1 MHPSAPSIR
10 KPGMAAQF
18 FHGFR
23 LAARGLG
30 MWARRPKLMLLGA
43 IPALITLILFAI
55 GWVFLIANLGDL
67 STWSTGWANG
77 WSEGWKTTME
87 VLAGTAIVGVGF
99 LFTILLYTSITM
111 IVGDP
116 FYESISGEVEKL
128 CGGVRGEIEIRFW
141 AGIGRSVVEAVRLL
155 LRTIVVGIFL
165 FVAGFIPFVGQ
176 SVVPVIGAL
185 VAGWFFTVSIVAVP
199 FTRRGIDYT
208 ARRKRLAEHRAL
220 SVGFGTAYVLL
231 FLIPG
236 GAVLATP
243 AAVAGGTLLARELF
257 GEPSIPQATNSGQPG
272 QPQYGQVHAQGMPGS
287 YPGHSHPGNAHPG
300 HSQPGFPPAGPSS
313 QQGPYTPYR

>member
-1 MHPSAPSIR
+1 MLPTASPARNPSA
-10 KPGMAAQF
+10 AAQF
-18 FHGFR
+18 ANGFR

-43 IPALITLILFAI
+43 IPALITLILFVV
-55 GWVFLIANLGDL
+55 GWVFLLANIGDL
-67 STWSTGWANG
+67 STWATGWAG
-77 WSEGWKTTME
+77 DWSEGWKTTME
-87 VLAGTAIVGVGF
+87 VIAGLAIVGVGALLTF
-99 LFTILLYTSITM
+99 LTYTAVTM

-128 CGGVRGEIEIRFW
+128 CGGVNGEVEIKFW

-155 LRTIVVGIFL
+155 MRTLVVALFL

-176 SVVPVIGAL
+176 TVIPVIGAL

-199 FTRRGIDYT
+199 FTRRGVDYT
-208 ARRKRLAEHRAL
+208 GRRKRLAQNRPLA
-220 SVGFGTAYVLL
+220 VGFGTAYVLL

-243 AAVAGGTLLARELF
+243 AAVAGGTLLAREIF
-257 GEPSIPQATNSGQPG
+257 GEPAVTMATNSGQPG
-272 QPQYGQVHAQGMPGS
+272 RPPAQMPGH
-287 YPGHSHPGNAHPG
+287 PHSHQGYA
-300 HSQPGFPPAGPSS
+300 QPGQSQRPPYSS
-313 QQGPYTPYR
+313 NR

>member
-1 MHPSAPSIR
+1 MHPTPSPVR
-10 KPGMAAQF
+10 RPGAAAQF

-43 IPALITLILFAI
+43 IPALITFILFVV
-55 GWVFLIANLGDL
+55 GWVFLVANLADL
-67 STWSTGWANG
+67 SAWSTGWADG

-87 VLAGTAIVGVGF
+87 VLAGTAIVGLGF
-99 LFTILLYTSITM
+99 LLTILLYTSITM

-116 FYESISGEVEKL
+116 FYEAISGEVEKL
-128 CGGVRGEIEIRFW
+128 CGGVRGEVEIKFW
-141 AGIGRSVVEAVRLL
+141 AGIGRSIVEAVRLL
-155 LRTIVVGIFL
+155 LRTIVVGLFL
-165 FVAGFIPFVGQ
+165 FVAGFIPLVGQ

-199 FTRRGIDYT
+199 FTRRGVDYT
-208 ARRKRLAEHRAL
+208 ARRKRLAQNRSL
-220 SVGFGTAYVLL
+220 SVGFGTAYILL

-257 GEPSIPQATNSGQPG
+257 GEPSVPLATNSGQPH
-272 QPQYGQVHAQGMPGS
+272 YGQIRPQASH
-287 YPGHSHPGNAHPG
+287 PGHSHPGHAHPG
-300 HSQPGFPPAGPSS
+300 QPSQGFPPAGPPS
-313 QQGPYTPYR
+313 QPPYTPQR